1 MSKQKSITSILK
13 NTAENWPESNQNIS
27 PEILKIHRIHQHLQ
41 QNLNKTVESYGLQP
55 ADFGALET
63 LRKEPPPHCLSATEL
78 SQSMVFSSGGLTKL
92 LNRITAAGFIERVDN
107 PQDKRGKLVQLTEKG
122 NALIGKVIVELHQQ
136 EQTKM
141 AFLSENE
148 KAALNVLL
156 NKILDEWE

>member
-1 MSKQKSITSILK
+1 MSKQKSITSILTK
-13 NTAENWPESNQNIS
+13 TAENWPESNQNIS
-27 PEILKIHRIHQHLQ
+27 PEILKIHRIREHLQ
-41 QNLNKTVESYGLQP
+41 QNLNKVVERYGLQS

-63 LRKEPPPHCLSATEL
+63 LRKEPAPHCLSATEL
-78 SQSMVFSSGGLTKL
+78 SHSMLFSSGGLTKL
-92 LNRITAAGFIERVDN
+92 LNRITDAGFVVRVNN

-136 EQTKM
+136 EQEKM

-148 KAALNVLL
+148 KAALNGLL